1 MPHLTE
7 RQRQCLEGFLARKT
21 AKQIG
26 RDLGIT
32 HHAVEQ
38 HLKAARRKLGAAD
51 TLEAARIYAGHSDAT
66 AGPYYAAPEVS
77 DDSITAQG
85 SNQPKPEVSVLRD
98 VAAED
103 AGVIQSL
110 SARQTLIA
118 IGLCGFGMVTILSL
132 IVAVASGVAQLAP

>member
-1 MPHLTE
+1 MPHLTD

-21 AKQIG
+21 AKHIG

-51 TLEAARIYAGHSDAT
+51 TMEAARIYAGHSDTT
-66 AGPYYAAPEVS
+66 AAPYYAVPELSASAV
-77 DDSITAQG
+77 DEQCKRQPEQVDS
-85 SNQPKPEVSVLRD
+85 KLRD
-98 VAAED
+98 IATDDTVR
-103 AGVIQSL
+103 VQSL

-118 IGLCGFGMVTILSL
+118 IGLCGIGAITILSL
-132 IVAVASGVAQLAP
+132 ILAVANGVAQLVP